1 MKKLLKSVTAFIM
14 ALAMLSLPVT
24 PAAAQSRGRNSHFSN
39 QDSPSQSQNRR
50 PASPNHNNRPGNQGN
65 NRPGNRPNNPGNRPG
80 NNRPDHNRPGNNRP
94 DHNRPGNNRPGNHRP
109 GYDRPGYNRP
119 GHHRPA
125 PPRPRP
131 SARPPHLRP
140 GYRHPVPFFNSW
152 HRPLPPR
159 AWRPAPRYIGPSFG
173 TILGVALGTTM
184 AVTVNSLLNQGY
196 TVTGYG
202 DNVVYLNNVPQMNY
216 YWPDAAMY
224 YNNGM
229 LCGSTFTYPQTYYD
243 MSRYN
248 SLYNTF
254 CSQYGMPVSTVNSG
268 GVVSATW
275 FGNGNRFVTLEF
287 NSNYGGY
294 YTTLRF
300 GN

>member
-50 PASPNHNNRPGNQGN
+50 PASPSHNNRPGNQGN

-109 GYDRPGYNRP
+109 DYDRPGYNRP